1 MMDFSSF
8 YIETLGCPKN
18 EVDSRIISKRLK
30 IQGKFPVSSKEAE
43 VIIINSC
50 GFLQEAIDE
59 LKERVSYWRKRKK
72 KVLVTGCAVER
83 YGTNFLKEKN
93 VELAKVDSIVGD
105 GRGKESLKQTI
116 LPNFENQDFSQVT
129 LSHYVK
135 VQEGCTR
142 KCSYCVI
149 SKIRGP
155 LRSRPIED
163 IVKEVSYLQGIGV
176 KEFVLIAQDL
186 TLYGADIGV
195 RLPSLLKK
203 LPEGVYYRLMYLH
216 PHGINEELVRLIG
229 EIPGILPYLHVPIQ
243 HVSDK
248 VLKSMKR
255 AGGAKSV
262 RRAIELIRKYLPNF
276 FIRVDIMV
284 GYPLEREKDF
294 ELLINFLEED
304 KPERI
309 AIFKYSHEPSAM
321 SYRLNDLEPE
331 IKDERYEIAYQVAYE
346 VMGKIQEGLKG
357 KRVLAFYENGQGWT
371 QYDAKEIDFG
381 IEIKGLKSKKWIGFV
396 NISDV
401 KDNFD
406 FAGFPVKL

>member
-30 IQGKFPVSSKEAE
+30 LQGKFPASSKEAE

-50 GFLQEAIDE
+50 GFLQEAIGE
-59 LKERVSYWRKRKK
+59 LKERVSYWRRRKK
-72 KVLVTGCAVER
+72 KVLITGCAVER
-83 YGTNFLKEKN
+83 YGNDFLKEKD
-93 VELAKVDSIVGD
+93 VELAKIDTIAGE
-105 GRGKESLKQTI
+105 GRENKCLKQTI
-116 LPNFENQDFSQVT
+116 LPNFENQDFSKVT

-135 VQEGCTR
+135 VQEGCIR

-155 LRSRPIED
+155 LRSRPIND
-163 IVKEVSYLQGIGV
+163 IVKEIAYLRDIGV

-195 RLPSLLKK
+195 NLLSLLERLPVG
-203 LPEGVYYRLMYLH
+203 PYYRLMYLH
-216 PHGINEELVRLIG
+216 PHGINEKLIRLIR

-243 HVSDK
+243 HVSDR

-255 AGGAKSV
+255 AGGERSV
-262 RRAIELIRKYLPNF
+262 KRAIELVRKYLPGF

-284 GYPLEREKDF
+284 GYPLEGEQDF
-294 ELLINFLEED
+294 ELLINFLEKE

-309 AIFKYSHEPSAM
+309 AIFKYSHEPSAS
-321 SYRLNDLEPE
+321 SYTLNDLEPE

-346 VMGKIQEGLKG
+346 VMGKVQEGLKG
-357 KRVLAFYENGQGWT
+357 KSVLAFYENGEGWT

-381 IEIKGLKSKKWIGFV
+381 IEVKGLRNRKWVGFV
-396 NISDV
+396 KISDV

-406 FAGFPVKL
+406 FVGFPVKL